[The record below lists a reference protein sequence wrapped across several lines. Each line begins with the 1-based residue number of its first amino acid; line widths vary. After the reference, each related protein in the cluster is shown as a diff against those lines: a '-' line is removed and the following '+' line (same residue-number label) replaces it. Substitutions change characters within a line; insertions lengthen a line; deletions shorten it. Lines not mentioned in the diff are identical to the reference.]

1 METVDFLDAVKQ
13 KHGIPSDTKLG
24 LFLDIPNGMMSR
36 YRNRLRKL
44 SPGDCHKIAA
54 GLDETPDY
62 VMAEIQA
69 EKAQRV
75 EDRAV
80 WKRLS
85 HLAKKGS
92 AVVITAVSIIG
103 LLSLGD
109 TDPASLLAFSVMVFP
124 TQYTLCA
131 YVVLISV
138 ALAYMLIRLSTA
150 RIDRIRD
157 PRHALAGRAVTRCVA

>member
-1 METVDFLDAVKQ
+1 MDSVEFLDAVRAR
-13 KHGIPSDTKLG
+13 HGIPSDNKLAT
-24 LFLDIPNGMMSR
+24 FLGIVRPRISM
-36 YRNRLRKL
+36 YRTRKRKL
-44 SPGDCHKIAA
+44 APADCFKVARALEEPI
-54 GLDETPDY
+54 DY

-103 LLSLGD
+103 LLTLGD
-109 TDPASLLAFSVMVFP
+109 ADPASLLAFSAVVFP

-131 YVVLISV
+131 YVVLTSACLLSA
-138 ALAYMLIRLSTA
+138 ALLHSFGTSAPPIERVRGL
-150 RIDRIRD
+150 
-157 PRHALAGRAVTRCVA
+157 PHVTH